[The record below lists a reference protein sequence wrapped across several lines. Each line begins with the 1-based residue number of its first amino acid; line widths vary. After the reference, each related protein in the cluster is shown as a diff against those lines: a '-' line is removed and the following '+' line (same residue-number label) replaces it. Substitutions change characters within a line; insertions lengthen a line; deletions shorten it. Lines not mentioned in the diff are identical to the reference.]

1 MYTAQWHEKDPGGAT
16 LAEQY
21 ESDTQTV
28 EVSSDSI
35 CIWCR
40 SICAG
45 TFANLQ
51 QDLSTLVSCTFF
63 VNWPPAWYL
72 PHPALLLVKVWDIQ
86 IAVRDWN
93 AAVQYIQVAMLRE
106 NIFPYFHQ
114 ITRLTSLLPTDKCF
128 MKGECPKHVY
138 LPGLTSL

>member
-35 CIWCR
+35 CIGCR

-51 QDLSTLVSCTFF
+51 CFTRLVNIGFLHFLCELAATMIFATSCSVVGESLRYSDCSQGLKRSCTI
-63 VNWPPAWYL
+63 YSGC
-72 PHPALLLVKVWDIQ
+72 
-86 IAVRDWN
+86 N
-93 AAVQYIQVAMLRE
+93 AA
-106 NIFPYFHQ
+106 
-114 ITRLTSLLPTDKCF
+114 
-128 MKGECPKHVY
+128 
-138 LPGLTSL
+138 